1 MLIKVDTMM
10 EIKQENDKF
19 LVVDEGITIYEALSQ
34 EEAQG
39 YIDWKQRPD
48 AGNLPGDCGGCE
60 NE

>member
-1 MLIKVDTMM
+1 MM
-10 EIKQENDKF
+10 EIKEENGKF
-19 LVVDEGITIYEALSQ
+19 LVVDNSNTTLYEALSM

-60 NE
+60 N